1 MDFVTEYPR
10 KRNFYMEALNAYVAT
25 YEREDGFTFKSLI
38 RSNAISLLVL

>member
-25 YEREDGFTFKSLI
+25 YEREDCFTFKSLI